1 VSPCPTRSA
10 DEILA
15 ELVELLDNDPELR
28 GRTLDW
34 LGAATGGEEQ
44 ADGAATGG
52 EEASMPEGPLT
63 GFIPLRRVAEELEIN
78 EQTLRQWIRDGKL
91 TAYRIG
97 KKVFVRPEDLAA
109 VAEPWEPGE
118 QIGRGGTP
126 TPQLSAALVVPD

>member
-34 LGAATGGEEQ
+34 L
-44 ADGAATGG
+44 GAATGG